1 MATLYLHVGQ
11 AGCQIGQNFWAPLVD
26 EIASSDTLNLAF
38 CHQQRHLQLRQQQQ
52 QLQQKQQ
59 LQQQLHRSIFVDT
72 ESKALRDAVRA
83 IGAKRVGPC
92 IRFGVRG
99 RGSCFPM
106 GFGLGFGET
115 DLDEQFDFIRQVGW
129 G

>member
-1 MATLYLHVGQ
+1 MATLYLRVGQ

-38 CHQQRHLQLRQQQQ
+38 CHQQRHREQRQQQQQQQ
-52 QLQQKQQ
+52 QLQ
-59 LQQQLHRSIFVDT
+59 QQQLHRSIFIDT
-72 ESKALRDAVRA
+72 ESKAMRDAARA

-99 RGSCFPM
+99 RGSCFPL

-115 DLDEQFDFIRQVGW
+115 DLDEQFDFIRQVGR